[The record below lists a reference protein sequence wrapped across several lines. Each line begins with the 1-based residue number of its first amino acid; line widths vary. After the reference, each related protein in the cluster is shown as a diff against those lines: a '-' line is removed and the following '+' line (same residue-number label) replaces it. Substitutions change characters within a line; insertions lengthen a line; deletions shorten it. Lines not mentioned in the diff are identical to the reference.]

1 MMGQKTVEPELYIN
15 FSLDAAVPPD
25 HLVRQL
31 ASCVDFSFIRPLVR
45 PLYSHTG
52 QPSVDPVVLYKLA
65 LLGYL
70 YNIRSERQLCGEAA
84 LNLAWRW
91 FLSYELTE
99 PIPDHSVL
107 TKARQRFGPA
117 VYVQFFQRVVGLCR
131 ERGPIQSSR
140 LYVDST
146 LVAADASAKSVQSR
160 TLLRQLPGQSEGY
173 LARLEWDPQ
182 GGRSRPVTAMDRGCR
197 KFSISTK
204 SRSGRLHRRWWRTP
218 AMPP

>member
-52 QPSVDPVVLYKLA
+52 QPSVDPVVLFKLA

-70 YNIRSERQLCGEAA
+70 YNIRSERQMCEEAG

-91 FLSYELTE
+91 FLGYELTE

-107 TKARQRFGPA
+107 
-117 VYVQFFQRVVGLCR
+117 V
-131 ERGPIQSSR
+131 
-140 LYVDST
+140 
-146 LVAADASAKSVQSR
+146 
-160 TLLRQLPGQSEGY
+160 
-173 LARLEWDPQ
+173 
-182 GGRSRPVTAMDRGCR
+182 
-197 KFSISTK
+197 
-204 SRSGRLHRRWWRTP
+204 RTP
-218 AMPP
+218 SVPTRTVASTSATAQVKQLSAPDRAGPGGVTPLAPPPAP

>member
-1 MMGQKTVEPELYIN
+1 MMGLKTVEPELYIN
-15 FSLDAAVPPD
+15 FSLDAAVPPE

-52 QPSVDPVVLYKLA
+52 QPSVDPVVLFKLA

-70 YNIRSERQLCGEAA
+70 YNIRSERQMCEEAG

-91 FLSYELTE
+91 FLGYELTE

-107 TKARQRFGPA
+107 TKARQQFGPA
-117 VYVQFFQRVVGLCR
+117 GYGQFFQRVVGLCR
-131 ERGPIQSSR
+131 ERGLIQGSR

-160 TLLRQLPGQSEGY
+160 TLLGQLPG
-173 LARLEWDPQ
+173 
-182 GGRSRPVTAMDRGCR
+182 
-197 KFSISTK
+197 
-204 SRSGRLHRRWWRTP
+204 
-218 AMPP
+218 